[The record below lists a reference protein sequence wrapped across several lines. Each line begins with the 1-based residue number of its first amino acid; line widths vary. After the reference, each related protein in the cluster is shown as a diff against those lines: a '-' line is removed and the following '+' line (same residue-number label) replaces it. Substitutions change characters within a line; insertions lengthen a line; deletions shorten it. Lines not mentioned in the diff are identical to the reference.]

1 MQGVSL
7 ATEAARLGLLLL
19 SGAAL
24 EDSTM
29 VSEAAVDGII
39 VMALADD
46 DPLLDAALRRRL
58 PLVLV
63 DQTPRPGTPRV
74 GTADGAGA
82 QLAAAHLLALGHR
95 RVGIIGLGLGGGEQR
110 SGPADLGR
118 QVAGS
123 HYVARA
129 RLHGYAAALDRE
141 ALSWTRIP
149 VYECA
154 ATIPDDGAAAATW
167 LLRCEPRATALLAMS
182 DQLAFGA
189 LDAARAQGLRVP
201 ADLSVV
207 GFDDVPGAARAEPAL
222 TTVRQPHVEKGQQA
236 GQLLL
241 AALRDN
247 KPGRPTEII
256 LPTELVVRDSTA
268 PPPSQ

>member
-1 MQGVSL
+1 
-7 ATEAARLGLLLL
+7 
-19 SGAAL
+19 
-24 EDSTM
+24 M

-63 DQTPRPGTPRV
+63 DQTPRPDTPRV
-74 GTADGAGA
+74 GIADEAGA
-82 QLAAAHLLALGHR
+82 QLAAAHLLGLGHR
-95 RVGIIGLGLGGGEQR
+95 RVGIISLGLGGGEKQR
-110 SGPADLGR
+110 SGPADAGR
-118 QVAGS
+118 QAVAS

-129 RLHGYAAALDRE
+129 RLHGYATALARE

-154 ATIPDDGAAAATW
+154 ATIPDEGAAAATW
-167 LLRCEPRATALLAMS
+167 LLRCEPRPTALLAMS

-207 GFDDVPGAARAEPAL
+207 GFDDVPGASRAEPAL
-222 TTVRQPHVEKGQQA
+222 TTVRQPHIEKGQRA

-247 KPGRPTEII
+247 EPGQPTEIN

-268 PPPSQ
+268 RPPNH